1 MDNSLR
7 KEVTKSLITVDKVEA
22 TEFQKE
28 GTKTAQLRQI
38 VKTKS
43 FYQAKQIETNLQDN
57 MFAPADYDETFKEQ
71 EFNSTENRVAFINVP
86 EVTSVNDVLSKISEH
101 PEAVLYRILSNHP
114 ILTTSQSYAIDE
126 GLITLETISESQ
138 IVRYGKDHQQEGQLA
153 TDSNDKPQYRAIFY
167 SNVTKADEDLRTVEA
182 EDFYVSESIQE
193 ELVGETISQGQ
204 EI

>member
-114 ILTTSQSYAIDE
+114 ILTTSQSYAIDQ
-126 GLITLETISESQ
+126 GLTTLEVISESQ
-138 IVRYGKDHQQEGQLA
+138 IVRYGKDHQKEGQLA
-153 TDSNDKPQYRAIFY
+153 RDSNDKPQYRAIFY
-167 SNVTKADEDLRTVEA
+167 SNVAKADEDLRTVEA